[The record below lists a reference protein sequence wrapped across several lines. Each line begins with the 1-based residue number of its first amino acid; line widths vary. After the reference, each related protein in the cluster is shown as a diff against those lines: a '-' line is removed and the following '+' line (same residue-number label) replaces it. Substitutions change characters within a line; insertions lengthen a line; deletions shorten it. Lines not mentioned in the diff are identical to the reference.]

1 MSKANYDLPED
12 KLQKVVRMSGAN
24 SKREAIVIALDD
36 YLAKKKAVA
45 LLNAYGKFA
54 LKWTKSSLRKYRG

>member
-1 MSKANYDLPED
+1 MAKANYDLPEE
-12 KLQKVVRMSGAN
+12 KLQKVVRASGAG
-24 SKREAIVIALDD
+24 SKREAIIIALDE

-45 LLNAYGKFA
+45 LLSAYGKIP